1 MESFKNQIK
10 TQILMKFIL
19 VCSSFFTISL
29 CISVLLLAKTK
40 IVELSHSPQHDV
52 SQSVPTTVDH
62 LVFGIAS
69 TRTSWPSRK
78 KYIKLWWNSI
88 PNITM
93 RGCVFVD
100 ALPHEE
106 NVKNDGS
113 LPPLC
118 VSQDTSQFL
127 YTYKG
132 GLRSAIRV
140 TRVVKETVALNHSGV
155 RWYVFGDDDTIFIP
169 HNLVKTLSKYDHR
182 LWYYV
187 GSNSEIYEG
196 TQVFGFGMAFGG
208 GGFAIS
214 SSLAQVLA
222 KVLDSCIQRY
232 PHLYGSDSRVY
243 SCITELGVG
252 LTHEP
257 GFHQVDL
264 RGNIFGLLAAHP
276 LTPLLSLHHPD
287 HIDPIFPNMSTKTS
301 LQHLFEAVHVDSE
314 RILEQTI
321 CYEKQLSWTISV
333 SWGYAVQV
341 FQNNMLLPEVLRVER
356 TFRQWLA
363 GNVLRGIYNFNTRE
377 VHPDPCKRGTIF
389 YLDRVSSGKEGI
401 MSSYKRDFQN
411 CSYEASMSKL
421 EVIKVVTNKL
431 HLDNKQTPRR
441 HCCDVLPSNAGNL
454 MEIAIRECNYE
465 ELIYMN

>member
-1 MESFKNQIK
+1 
-10 TQILMKFIL
+10 
-19 VCSSFFTISL
+19 
-29 CISVLLLAKTK
+29 
-40 IVELSHSPQHDV
+40 
-52 SQSVPTTVDH
+52 
-62 LVFGIAS
+62 
-69 TRTSWPSRK
+69 
-78 KYIKLWWNSI
+78 
-88 PNITM
+88 M

-106 NVKNDGS
+106 NVNNDGS

-155 RWYVFGDDDTIFIP
+155 RWYVFGDDDTIFFP

-187 GSNSEIYEG
+187 GSYSEIYEG

-287 HIDPIFPNMSTKTS
+287 HTDPIFPNMSTKTS

-314 RILEQTI
+314 RILEQTV

-333 SWGYAVQV
+333 SWGYAVEV

-356 TFRQWLA
+356 TFRQWLV

-389 YLDRVSSGKEGI
+389 YLDKVSSGKDGI
-401 MSSYKRDFQN
+401 ISSYKRDFQN

-441 HCCDVLPSNAGNL
+441 HCCDVLPSNAGNM